1 MDAVHFEHWSSA
13 APHWIQRFNFAD
25 SFTVDLDLPAMP
37 KDQYPAPWRDRFH
50 LKYVPVVRE
59 LPALL
64 RLLTLKPSAI
74 ASPQTVLI
82 VNCSLIGDFIVS
94 LPAITEFIREHSS
107 AQIDLLVSPTVA
119 PLARKL
125 RGVRRVYVARSVFN
139 RVNEM
144 GEADQGLDSSYDQVI
159 VLRLSEPAVRL
170 LAKASY
176 RAIRT
181 YLVPFFRHGVHLAMK
196 PSAHVKQLSE
206 FNFEV
211 FGKFGRR
218 VKHLCADEIFDFTDV
233 PVVDVPSGRTVIV
246 HTGSGSRL
254 HLWPVDKWL
263 ALLES
268 LHGLGNISFVFVG
281 GTEGEQRIFEE
292 ISRRLSF
299 PLQSVIRRYDLLELL
314 MLMRVSDLFV
324 GIDSGPRHL
333 AHLVELPSV
342 SLLGPGPKSFQPLNR
357 NATVIDETECK
368 RCNTFYCPY
377 APSCV
382 GKIEVETVA
391 RACRSRLRQIGREA
405 SAVQW

>member
-1 MDAVHFEHWSSA
+1 L
-13 APHWIQRFNFAD
+13 FA
-25 SFTVDLDLPAMP
+25 VDLDLPAMP
-37 KDQYPAPWRDRFH
+37 KDQYPAPWKDRFH

-64 RLLTLKPSAI
+64 RLLTLKPRSV
-74 ASPQTVLI
+74 ASPQTALI
-82 VNCSLIGDFIVS
+82 VNCCLIGDFIVS
-94 LPAITEFIREHSS
+94 LPAITEYIREHSG
-107 AQIDLLVSPTVA
+107 AQIDLLVSPSVA

-125 RGVRRVYVARSVFN
+125 RGVHRVYVARSVFN

-144 GEADQGLDSSYDQVI
+144 GETDQRLDSFYDQVV
-159 VLRLSEPAVRL
+159 VLRLSEPAGRL
-170 LAKASY
+170 LAKTSY

-181 YLVPFFRHGVHLAMK
+181 YLVPFFRHGLHLAMK
-196 PSAHVKQLSE
+196 PSAQVKQLSE

-218 VKHLCADEIFDFTDV
+218 ENHLCADEIFDFTDV
-233 PVVDVPSGRTVIV
+233 PAVDVPSGRTVIV

-268 LHGLGNISFVFVG
+268 LHSLGIISFVFVG

-292 ISRRLSF
+292 ISSRLSF
-299 PLQSVIRRYDLLELL
+299 PLQSVIRQYDLLEVL
-314 MLMRVSDLFV
+314 MLMRESDLFV

-342 SLLGPGPKSFQPLNR
+342 NLLGPGPKSFQPLNR

-391 RACRSRLRQIGREA
+391 RACRNSLMQIGREA
-405 SAVQW
+405 SAVQR